1 MPIKMVSPMALL
13 PYHPLII
20 IEDICENSRI
30 LALSMGFTV
39 GVHEFKGSTPG
50 GEPLNDYD
58 LEQNLKRGI

>member
-1 MPIKMVSPMALL
+1 MVDPMAFL
-13 PYHPLII
+13 PYQPLIV

-39 GVHEFKGSTPG
+39 GVHGFKGSPHG

-58 LEQNLKRGI
+58 LEQYL